1 MHFLKTAVSLAL
13 AVFAAAAT
21 AQTTNTNKPNF
32 ITAPPV
38 GAVINAGDKVDI
50 EWQNPRGDQ
59 VTITIMDGAASDL
72 KQVRTVVTGA
82 PNNGKYTWEVPEN
95 IPRSGTYS
103 IRISYD
109 NDPDHYNYSDRF
121 TVLSDVTA
129 DPVSSSATTAA
140 PVTTSAATTGAAST
154 SSRAANTSEDDS
166 ESSTTIRTSTS
177 TRRTSTSESTGEPT
191 SLGAPPSAGT
201 STLSSPLAV
210 IMAVLAAAIFI
221 H

>member
-1 MHFLKTAVSLAL
+1 MHFLKTAVSLTL
-13 AVFAAAAT
+13 AVFAAVAT

-32 ITAPPV
+32 ITNPAV
-38 GAVINAGDKVDI
+38 GAVLNAGDTIDI
-50 EWQNPRGDQ
+50 EWQNLRGDQ
-59 VTITIMDGAASDL
+59 VTIAIMDGAASDL

-82 PNNGKYTWEVPEN
+82 PNNGKYTWEVPAN

-121 TVLSDVTA
+121 TVLSNVTA

-140 PVTTSAATTGAAST
+140 PATTSAATTSAT
-154 SSRAANTSEDDS
+154 SSRPSTASEDDS

>member
-1 MHFLKTAVSLAL
+1 MHFLKTAVSLTL
-13 AVFAAAAT
+13 AVFAAVAT

-32 ITAPPV
+32 ITNPAV
-38 GAVINAGDKVDI
+38 GAVINAGDKIDI
-50 EWQNPRGDQ
+50 EWQNLRGDQ
-59 VTITIMDGAASDL
+59 VTIAIMDGAASDL

-82 PNNGKYTWEVPEN
+82 PNNGKYTWEVPAN

-121 TVLSDVTA
+121 TVLSNVTA

-140 PVTTSAATTGAAST
+140 PATTSAATTGAT
-154 SSRAANTSEDDS
+154 SSRPSTASEDDS

>member
-1 MHFLKTAVSLAL
+1 MHFLKTAVTLTL
-13 AVFAAAAT
+13 AVFAAVAT
-21 AQTTNTNKPNF
+21 AQTKESQKPNY
-32 ITAPPV
+32 IIRPPV
-38 GAVINAGDKVDI
+38 GSVFNAGDQVEI
-50 EWQNPRGDQ
+50 EWQNPVGEQ
-59 VTITIMDGAASDL
+59 VTIAIMDGAASDL
-72 KQVRTVVTGA
+72 KQVRTAGT
-82 PNNGKYTWEVPEN
+82 NIKNTGKYTWTVPKD

-109 NDPDHYNYSDRF
+109 NEPDNFNYSDRF

-129 DPVSSSATTAA
+129 DPVSSSSVTSA
-140 PVTTSAATTGAAST
+140 PATTSAPT
-154 SSRAANTSEDDS
+154 SSAPPTSSGATSSDDN
-166 ESSTTIRTSTS
+166 ESSTTMRTSTS

-201 STLSSPLAV
+201 TTLSSPLAV